1 MNENEQAR
9 IADMAHSLRPDW
21 PVASLRTLLAR
32 HELANK
38 SRRDVAVA
46 LAWVACETE
55 TTTPARVIESGPWWR
70 AANVETPDRT
80 IRRPPQK
87 AEECGVHE
95 GEWAYSCRCCA
106 SDRKAARELAANG
119 PRLTEDEA
127 RARIR
132 EAIEAARA
140 RHLSPPPTEIRDAIA
155 EKPTTWPARAEHREP
170 LERGDG

>member
-9 IADMAHSLRPDW
+9 IAAMGHALRPDW

-46 LAWVACETE
+46 LAWVACEAE

-70 AANVETPDRT
+70 AANIEHPDRT

-87 AEECGVHE
+87 TEECANHE
-95 GEWAYSCRCCA
+95 GEYHDSCRCCA
-106 SDRKAARELAANG
+106 SERRTARELAENG
-119 PRLTEDEA
+119 PRLSVVEA
-127 RARIR
+127 QAMAR
-132 EAIEAARA
+132 EAVKAAA
-140 RHLSPPPTEIRDAIA
+140 MKEDA
-155 EKPTTWPARAEHREP
+155 
-170 LERGDG
+170 